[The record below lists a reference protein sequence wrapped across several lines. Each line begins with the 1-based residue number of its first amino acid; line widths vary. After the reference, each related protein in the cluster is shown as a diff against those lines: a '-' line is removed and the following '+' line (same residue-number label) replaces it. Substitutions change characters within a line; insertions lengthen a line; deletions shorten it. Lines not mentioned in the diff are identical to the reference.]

1 MIWLDAFAY
10 PWVLLLALVLVP
22 LVWYD
27 WLRRSRRAPMRY
39 SATDD
44 LLAAASRPTL
54 AVRAR
59 ILLPILRSLA
69 VLLLIIAVAR
79 PQRAD
84 ELTKI
89 TTEGVALELVV
100 DRSSSMSQRDLV
112 DDDGRAYTRLQAVK
126 QVVEGF
132 IEGDGDKLPGR
143 VGDLIGLT
151 VFAGYP
157 DTVCPL
163 TRDHKHLI
171 RALDDVQVPT
181 VKQEDGTA
189 IGDALLLGLERIRNI
204 GRHTPDEQDFK
215 IKSRAIILLTD
226 GEQNAGEF
234 KPLEAAE
241 AAKALGVKIYAIGA
255 APTYRIIRS
264 PFGNTRQRVPIDE
277 RSLKQIADITGGEYF
292 RATDASS
299 LASIYAEIDK
309 LERSKVDEQRY
320 YLYEE
325 LAYQPINIGRLEL
338 PPPLLVALVLLAVE
352 SLLANTRLRRVP

>member
-1 MIWLDAFAY
+1 MSWLHVFAY

-22 LVWYD
+22 IVWFD
-27 WLRRSRRAPMRY
+27 WLRTSRRASLRF

-44 LLAAASRPTL
+44 LLAVAGKPSW

-59 ILLPILRSLA
+59 VILPILRTLA
-69 VLLLIIAVAR
+69 VLLLVVALAR

-84 ELTKI
+84 ELTKV

-112 DDDGRAYTRLQAVK
+112 DQNGRAYSRLQAVK
-126 QVVEGF
+126 NVVTDF

-171 RALDDVQVPT
+171 RALDNVRVPT

-189 IGDALLLGLERIRNI
+189 IGDALLLGLERIRDI
-204 GRHTPDEQDFK
+204 GRHLPDKDFK
-215 IKSRAIILLTD
+215 LTSRAIILLTD

-234 KPLEAAE
+234 KPVEAAE
-241 AAKALGVKIYAIGA
+241 AAKALGIKIYAIGA
-255 APTYRIIRS
+255 APAYQVFRS

-277 RSLKQIADITGGEYF
+277 RSLKQIADVTGGQYF

-299 LASIYAEIDK
+299 LAEIYAEIDK

-325 LAYQPINIGRLEL
+325 LAYQPIQIGKIDL
-338 PPPLLVALVLLAVE
+338 PPPLLVALILLGLEA
-352 SLLANTRLRRVP
+352 LLSNTRLRRVP